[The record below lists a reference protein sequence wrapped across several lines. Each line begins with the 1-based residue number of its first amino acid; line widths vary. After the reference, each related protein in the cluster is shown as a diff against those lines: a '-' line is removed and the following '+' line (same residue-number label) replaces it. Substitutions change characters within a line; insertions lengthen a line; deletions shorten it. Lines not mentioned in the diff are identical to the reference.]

1 MPSEDR
7 DAIATMIRR
16 GTLKEFD
23 ARGSQHLARVT
34 GLRGE
39 ELAGVPRFKEFGFS
53 SHPPI
58 GSTATIMALGG
69 RSDRAMVVGIDHAD
83 HGPRDLET
91 GHTSIYDAYGNTVS
105 LVQKRIRIVSSGTV
119 SIKAPVIILDGLVKL
134 GGEDANKP
142 ASMLGTTDSAGHSEI
157 GNLATR
163 VLVK

>member
-23 ARGSQHLARVT
+23 AKGSQHLARVT

-91 GHTSIYDAYGNTVS
+91 GHTALYDAYGNMIS
-105 LVQKRIRIVSSGTV
+105 LVEREIRVVGATSVT
-119 SIKAPVIILDGLVKL
+119 IKAPVIILDGLVRL
-134 GGEDANKP
+134 GGADADKP
-142 ASMLGTTDSAGHSEI
+142 AAMLGTLDTAGHAQI